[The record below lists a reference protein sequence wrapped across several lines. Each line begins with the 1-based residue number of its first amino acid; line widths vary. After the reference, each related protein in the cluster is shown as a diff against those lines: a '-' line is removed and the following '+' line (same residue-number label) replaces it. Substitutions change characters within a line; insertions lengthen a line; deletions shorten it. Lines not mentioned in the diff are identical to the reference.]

1 MDFTQPIEDIVEEI
15 AEYVID
21 LRIDDYA
28 IERIVQ
34 HCRENEITT
43 KSDFVKE
50 CNRPGIMKY
59 YFSVL
64 KDGAFQYIHARS
76 IDIDYAIDIL
86 NTADGWTNWHYY
98 FRDYGR
104 YANDVIELAQM
115 VLNYKFKEYGGY
127 DVLLDNFYNYIE
139 DYLI

>member
-15 AEYVID
+15 AENVIR

-34 HCRENEITT
+34 HCRENGIVTE
-43 KSDFVKE
+43 SDFIKE
-50 CNRPGIMKY
+50 CNRPGILKY

-64 KDGAFQYIHARS
+64 KDGAFQYCHAKIIHN
-76 IDIDYAIDIL
+76 DHAIDIC
-86 NTADGWTNWHYY
+86 NNVNGWANWNQY
-98 FRDYGR
+98 FHEYGIA
-104 YANDVIELAQM
+104 YDLVQLAHM
-115 VLNYKFKEYGGY
+115 VLDSKFKEYGGY
-127 DVLLDNFYNYIE
+127 DILLDNLYNLIE